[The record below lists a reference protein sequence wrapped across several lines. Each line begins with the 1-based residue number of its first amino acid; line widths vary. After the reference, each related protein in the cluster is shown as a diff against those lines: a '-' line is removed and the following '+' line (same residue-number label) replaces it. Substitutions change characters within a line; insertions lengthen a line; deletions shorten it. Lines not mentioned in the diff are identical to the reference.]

1 MFVARFVFYVKC
13 KKKIEAHTCSLQYIF
28 LKIKYF
34 PKATKSICSV
44 KKKHSSNNKQRTG
57 NVHVLKEDHIKNI
70 FDKNN

>member
-28 LKIKYF
+28 LKIKF
-34 PKATKSICSV
+34 FRKATKSICSV
-44 KKKHSSNNKQRTG
+44 KKKNTLQITG
-57 NVHVLKEDHIKNI
+57 NVHVLKEDYIKNI

>member
-44 KKKHSSNNKQRTG
+44 KKKNTLQRTG
-57 NVHVLKEDHIKNI
+57 NVHVLKEDYIKNI

>member
-1 MFVARFVFYVKC
+1 MFVLGLFFMLNV

-44 KKKHSSNNKQRTG
+44 KKKPNHSS
-57 NVHVLKEDHIKNI
+57 KNW
-70 FDKNN
+70 

>member
-44 KKKHSSNNKQRTG
+44 KKNTLQITG
-57 NVHVLKEDHIKNI
+57 NVHVLKEDYIKNI

>member
-44 KKKHSSNNKQRTG
+44 KKKHSSNNW
-57 NVHVLKEDHIKNI
+57 
-70 FDKNN
+70 